1 VAISHDEALMIRST
15 TILIAILSLSS
26 AQDRAGT
33 QPSDVVAVENV
44 VRGGT
49 NQRLQA
55 SASGRQPASIDG
67 VFERRLLKE
76 THGHGTFVDVHTGP
90 ADQPTTIFVHG
101 MPGAASSLTGVIQK
115 AIDAGGTVKAFAYDN
130 KFRSLED
137 SSGDLASSIETWM
150 DDNPGRRLR
159 VTAHSMGGRLA
170 LGALAI
176 LERDGRLTGDVEL
189 NLMASPIAGMKS
201 AIFSLLAPGFL
212 PWIRP
217 LRGIA
222 SVSKFQGIID
232 RLQLPSN
239 VKVNIFV
246 GGKDDVFT
254 HSTKK
259 YGDLVEKLHA
269 TLKVFANATHMSIL
283 DEVARLPDVSPA
295 SRAHEPG
302 EVEDQDSVS
311 HECQESNLD

>member
-1 VAISHDEALMIRST
+1 MIHST
-15 TILIAILSLSS
+15 AILIAIASLGGVPRLY
-26 AQDRAGT
+26 AQENTRGRG
-33 QPSDVVAVENV
+33 AVEV
-44 VRGGT
+44 AIV
-49 NQRLQA
+49 
-55 SASGRQPASIDG
+55 SASDRQPASIDA
-67 VFERRLLKE
+67 VFERQLLKE
-76 THGHGTFVDVHTGP
+76 THGHGTFVDVHTGD
-90 ADQPTTIFVHG
+90 ADTPTTIFVHG

-137 SSGDLASSIETWM
+137 SSRDLASSIETWM

-159 VTAHSMGGRLA
+159 VTAHSMGGRVA

-176 LERDGRLTGDVEL
+176 LETDGRLRRDVEL

-201 AIFSLLAPGFL
+201 AIFSVLAPGFI

-217 LRGIA
+217 SRGIA
-222 SVSKFQGIID
+222 SVSKFQRVID
-232 RLQLPSN
+232 RLELPPN

-246 GGKDDVFT
+246 GDKDEVFT

-259 YGDLVEKLHA
+259 YGALVKKLHA

-283 DEVARLPDVSPA
+283 DEVARLPDVIPA
-295 SRAHEPG
+295 SGAR
-302 EVEDQDSVS
+302 
-311 HECQESNLD
+311 